1 MAQYQITLDREIVQG
16 IFQQDGGLA
25 KLVEQVLNQI
35 LEAQVGEQLQAAPY
49 ERTEERQGYRN
60 GYRERGL
67 KTRVGPITL
76 DVPLV
81 RNGAFSTELF
91 SRYQRSEQAL
101 ILALMEMVVN
111 GVSTR
116 KVRRITED
124 LCDTSFSKS
133 TVSDLCRQLDG
144 VVLDWNERRLDE
156 TRYPFLLVDALVLK
170 VRKDGHVR
178 SQSAFIAMGVNQEGY
193 REILG
198 LRLGNSES
206 RDSWSA
212 FFSWL
217 KGRGLDGVDLVTSDD
232 HAGLVKAV
240 GQHFQN
246 ATWQRCQTHLT
257 RNILDACPKALH
269 DSLKSQLRALFTAAD
284 PDTARTLLQSILTV
298 YSDKAPQAMQRLEN
312 GFDDAIAVLAFPEPY
327 RKRLRTTNIVER
339 LNEEIRRRERV
350 IRIFPNQASVLRLL
364 GALLTEQHE
373 IWSTG
378 YKYFDMTAYWD
389 WRVPQATAA
398 D

>member
-1 MAQYQITLDREIVQG
+1 MAQYQITLDHETVQG
-16 IFQQDGGLA
+16 IFQRDGGLS

-35 LEAQVGEQLQAAPY
+35 LEAQVGEQLQAEPY
-49 ERTEERQGYRN
+49 ERTEKRQGYRN
-60 GYRERGL
+60 GYREREML
-67 KTRVGPITL
+67 TRVGPITL

-81 RNGAFSTELF
+81 RNGTFSTELF

-124 LCDTSFSKS
+124 LCGTSFGKS

-144 VVLDWNERRLDE
+144 VVVDWNERRLDE
-156 TRYPFLLVDALVLK
+156 QPYPFLIVDALVLK
-170 VRKDGHVR
+170 VRKDGHIR
-178 SQSAFIAMGVNQEGY
+178 SQSGLLAMGVNQDGY

-198 LRLGNSES
+198 LRLGDSES
-206 RDSWSA
+206 TDSWSE
-212 FFSWL
+212 FFTWL
-217 KGRGLDGVDLVTSDD
+217 KGRGLHGVDLVTSDD
-232 HAGLVKAV
+232 HGGLVKAIA
-240 GQHFQN
+240 QQFQN

-257 RNILDACPKALH
+257 RNILDACPKDLQTSLH
-269 DSLKSQLRALFTAAD
+269 DQLRALFTA
-284 PDTARTLLQSILTV
+284 PDMATARKLLDGLLAA
-298 YSDKAPQAMQRLEN
+298 YANKAPQAMKRLEA
-312 GFDDAIAVLAFPEPY
+312 GFDDAMAILGYPEPY

-350 IRIFPNQASVLRLL
+350 IRIFPNGASVQRLL
-364 GALLTEQHE
+364 GALLMEQHE

-378 YKYFDMTAYWD
+378 HKYFDMTAYWA
-389 WRVPQATAA
+389 WRRPQAVAA